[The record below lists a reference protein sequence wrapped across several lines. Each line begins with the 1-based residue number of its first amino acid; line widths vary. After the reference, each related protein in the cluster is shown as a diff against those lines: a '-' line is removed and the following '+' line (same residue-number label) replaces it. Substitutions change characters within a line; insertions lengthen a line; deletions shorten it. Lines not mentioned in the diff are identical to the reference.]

1 MTALER
7 QMAADAVALSKEHAD
22 RADAAEARA
31 EAAEAQLAKIAAGC
45 REAIDRNASQRVTLV
60 SAAYILAIIST
71 EEDRP
76 RLTDSQCDRLR
87 QMVTEYADGIT
98 AIRVALDMTEQVVL
112 GDRAEVIARARE
124 ALKVLEGGEA
134 RGGAGD
140 DWSFTDPAL

>member
-7 QMAADAVALSKEHAD
+7 QMAADAIALSREHAD

-31 EAAEAQLAKIAAGC
+31 VAAEAKLAKVRALAQEWATWRTPRDVDVLRC
-45 REAIDRNASQRVTLV
+45 SEA
-60 SAAYILAIIST
+60 ILAITST

-134 RGGAGD
+134 RGGCRR
-140 DWSFTDPAL
+140 